1 LTAFGLEICVELPR
15 ALLIAGFWRTA
26 HLPNYLPTNA
36 SKGVTSTGQKN
47 SSSKAAARFWMR
59 GWFLKLL
66 KRNNTQL
73 FSILLSI

>member
-1 LTAFGLEICVELPR
+1 LTAFGLEICVGLPH
-15 ALLIAGFWRTA
+15 ALQIVGFWRTA
-26 HLPNYLPTNA
+26 HLPNYFPTNA

-59 GWFLKLL
+59 GLFLKLL

-73 FSILLSI
+73 FPILLSI